1 MKNQFTTLKN
11 AKRTSFLIGDS
22 ESYGMDTV
30 ISEDLGYAP
39 HSPYSFAELNQRK
52 LKEAK
57 EFAYAHGYTNI
68 RIVTTLW
75 HGICN
80 RQGIIDYKK
89 GKTTVMPFDFDK
101 VNEIN

>member
-1 MKNQFTTLKN
+1 MKNQFTTLRN
-11 AKRTSFLIGDS
+11 AKRLSIIIGDS

-57 EFAYAHGYTNI
+57 EFAERWGHTNL
-68 RIVTTLW
+68 RIETTW
-75 HGICN
+75 YHGICN
-80 RQGIIDYKK
+80 TQGIINYKK

>member
-1 MKNQFTTLKN
+1 MKRQFTILKN
-11 AKRTSFLIGDS
+11 VKRTSFLIGDS

-39 HSPYSFAELNQRK
+39 HSPYSFAKLNQRK

-57 EFAYAHGYTNI
+57 EFAERWGHANI
-68 RIVTTLW
+68 RIVTTWW

-80 RQGIIDYKK
+80 IQGIIGYKK
-89 GKTTVMPFDFDK
+89 GKTTTQPFDFDK